1 MPDSDYFYDFEVALW
16 RDILVRR
23 EARFLKMFP
32 MTSLNE
38 VYLSEG
44 PDPELPELLWLKIR
58 FSKLIEAE
66 ANQLAVAQEAA
77 ERNGGLGPA

>member
-66 ANQLAVAQEAA
+66 ANQLAAAQEAA